1 MDTCFLIKKPK
12 LYNGK
17 KESIFNKW
25 CWSNWMSAR
34 RRNANRSIS
43 ITLYTTQV
51 QVVQRPQYKPDT
63 LNLTEE
69 KMENSLQHNGLRNN
83 SLNRTSFVQVLR
95 STINKW
101 NFMKLKSFYKA
112 KDMVKRI
119 NSSLQNGKRSS
130 PTLHLT
136 EG

>member
-1 MDTCFLIKKPK
+1 MWKNT
-12 LYNGK
+12 
-17 KESIFNKW
+17 
-25 CWSNWMSAR
+25 
-34 RRNANRSIS
+34 NRSIP
-43 ITLYTTQV
+43 ITHTTQV

-101 NFMKLKSFYKA
+101 NFMKQKSFYKA

-130 PTLHLT
+130 PTPHLT